1 MPEHIPS
8 VKMFRLSCRFMKPT
22 FGRRRPALPER
33 KRNEAA
39 PAPGNDALYDW
50 RKIGQY
56 ARNGALALL
65 IAAKLAIAATHV
77 AALDTSY
84 SFSEYGPPMAAMAAL
99 VIFILGG
106 LWLLGVKPTDRD

>member
-1 MPEHIPS
+1 MS
-8 VKMFRLSCRFMKPT
+8 
-22 FGRRRPALPER
+22 
-33 KRNEAA
+33 
-39 PAPGNDALYDW
+39 YDW
-50 RKIGQY
+50 RRIGRY

-65 IAAKLAIAATHV
+65 IAAKLAIAAIYF

-106 LWLLGVKPTDRD
+106 LWLLGIKPTGRD